1 MRVNEPETK
10 EAENTIKQD
19 AEYWQTSN
27 KMMKI
32 MKTKATNTRFWER
45 KSNGSNEWMNES
57 RENLQLSHIY
67 TENIIK
73 ISI

>member
-1 MRVNEPETK
+1 MYNFRSRDEYYAQYSVSRILLYP
-10 EAENTIKQD
+10 TI
-19 AEYWQTSN
+19 
-27 KMMKI
+27 
-32 MKTKATNTRFWER
+32 ER
-45 KSNGSNEWMNES
+45 KSNGRNERMNES

>member
-19 AEYWQTSN
+19 AEYWQTSS
-27 KMMKI
+27 KMMKM
-32 MKTKATNTRFWER
+32 MKTIATNTRLWER
-45 KSNGSNEWMNES
+45 KSNGRNERMNES

-67 TENIIK
+67 SENIIK
-73 ISI
+73 TSI

>member
-1 MRVNEPETK
+1 VYSIERYDVRRNYHESKWKERENE
-10 EAENTIKQD
+10 
-19 AEYWQTSN
+19 
-27 KMMKI
+27 
-32 MKTKATNTRFWER
+32 R
-45 KSNGSNEWMNES
+45 ES